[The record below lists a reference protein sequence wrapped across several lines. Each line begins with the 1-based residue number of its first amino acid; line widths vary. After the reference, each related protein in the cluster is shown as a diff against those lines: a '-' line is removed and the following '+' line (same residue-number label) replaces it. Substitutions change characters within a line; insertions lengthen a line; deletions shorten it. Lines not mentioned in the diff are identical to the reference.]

1 MKEVF
6 WTRII
11 IGLIVI
17 AILAAMYYRSSSGFV
32 KEPGQ
37 TPTEVVPTQLPAV
50 APTPPVPVTEPSP
63 VQPQPIPD
71 VPITASTDG
80 PPESLSMSPFVV
92 YGSDLGEA
100 EAMNEELKLVKFNQP
115 PVEDID
121 MERRQTYSEW
131 SQ

>member
-1 MKEVF
+1 MKGVIF
-6 WTRII
+6 
-11 IGLIVI
+11 GLILL
-17 AILAAMYYRSSSGFV
+17 AILILLYYRSSSGFV

-37 TPTEVVPTQLPAV
+37 TPTEVVPTQLPVV
-50 APTPPVPVTEPSP
+50 APTPPTPVTEPSP

-80 PPESLSMSPFVV
+80 FPESLSMSSFVV
-92 YGSDLGEA
+92 NGSDITEDVDTKTD
-100 EAMNEELKLVKFNQP
+100 EPKLVKLKGP
-115 PVEDID
+115 DTEDID